1 MPSRPSLIDLL
12 LTNPHGWGNQPP
24 RQQQPAYQDD
34 AGNSYGFDGS
44 MLDRWRTPQEQ
55 PQYNPSLTDS
65 LVNIATSPAK
75 LAYGM
80 VAEPYNALA
89 RLGDNFV
96 SDDGSLGLP
105 NPQNPENQTDMATL
119 LMTGFGSNA
128 FRGGRSGVV
137 SSGPVVGAEKAAAD
151 LPMDHASRMA
161 RARGMGFDTD
171 NVWYNGSAFRPD
183 AYSLDHANTHFP
195 NAGKVRAVWFS
206 NSEKRAR
213 SYAID
218 HARHHNRTNTRQEP
232 AGFWGKLTGKTK
244 SVMDGPR
251 APGAVT
257 EAHIRPGKQVA
268 LDMDDINNRE
278 NLFQFIAQARDGGAD
293 TVLLKR
299 HRDAPEIIDGK
310 EVYLDELIVFNPTD
324 VRSVDAVFDPANA
337 SKNGLLLSDTGRPSL
352 LGSALAAE
360 NANYLDRFRY

>member
-1 MPSRPSLIDLL
+1 MQSRQSLIDLL

-44 MLDRWRTPQEQ
+44 RLDRWRTPQEQ
-55 PQYNPSLTDS
+55 PQYNPSLVDS

-96 SDDGSLGLP
+96 TDDGRLGLP

-128 FRGGRSGVV
+128 FRGGRPGVV
-137 SSGPVVGAEKAAAD
+137 SSGPVASAERVSPE
-151 LPMDHASRMA
+151 LPMDHASRLA
-161 RARGMGFDTD
+161 RAREQGFDTD
-171 NVWYNGSAFRPD
+171 KVWYHGSNSGSAL
-183 AYSLDHANTHFP
+183 A
-195 NAGKVRAVWFS
+195 
-206 NSEKRAR
+206 
-213 SYAID
+213 
-218 HARHHNRTNTRQEP
+218 
-232 AGFWGKLTGKTK
+232 AGFDAGAEIHALRPSANGELGPGVYLAPDQEFADYFARGV
-244 SVMDGPR
+244 SGRYEDGS
-251 APGAVT
+251 AVYPVYVRGRLMPFDEYMET
-257 EAHIRPGKQVA
+257 LYGTPYQPAETHAQRV
-268 LDMDDINNRE
+268 
-278 NLFQFIAQARDGGAD
+278 AQAAQDKGYAGFGMTGVGLESQIA
-293 TVLLKR
+293 
-299 HRDAPEIIDGK
+299 
-310 EVYLDELIVFNPTD
+310 VFDPSNI
-324 VRSVDAVFDPANA
+324 RSVNAAFDPANA